1 MVYHTPV
8 LILCL
13 IRWGVSP
20 VAFADNYKIKKLAVK
35 SRRKNAFNC

>member
-8 LILCL
+8 LILYL

-20 VAFADNYKIKKLAVK
+20 VAFANYNKIKKLAIK
-35 SRRKNAFNC
+35 SRRKNGFNC

>member
-1 MVYHTPV
+1 MVHHTPV

-20 VAFADNYKIKKLAVK
+20 VAFADYNKIK
-35 SRRKNAFNC
+35 S